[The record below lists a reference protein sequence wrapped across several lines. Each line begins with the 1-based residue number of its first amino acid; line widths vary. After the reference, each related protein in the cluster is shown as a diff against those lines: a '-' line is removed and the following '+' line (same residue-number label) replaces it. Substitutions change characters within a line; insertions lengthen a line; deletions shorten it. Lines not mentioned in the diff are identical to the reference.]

1 MVIAIFLYLKVERLQ
16 WNVKL
21 FNTQNYGIRRSVTLS
36 AHFRF
41 TIKSNIQK
49 FCGSFAPLH
58 PLPHEKLPRTLPIK
72 NGWS

>member
-49 FCGSFAPLH
+49 FCGSFAPCIPCRMKSYPELS
-58 PLPHEKLPRTLPIK
+58 L
-72 NGWS
+72 

>member
-49 FCGSFAPLH
+49 FCPPASLAA
-58 PLPHEKLPRTLPIK
+58 
-72 NGWS
+72 